1 MDLSF
6 NKGAFMKK
14 GTLLIFGLVWIFLT
28 GVCAAQAPHEIA
40 GFVLGKNIDEYRDA
54 VVLASDMPIRHRD
67 SIREI
72 QVKPIPGYKSGI
84 VSYGTCMQKGRIFRI
99 RLKYLDASKKF
110 YDTLLE
116 RFKERF
122 GEPSEW
128 RGDPFHIVINWKW
141 SFTDKDGNR
150 ISLQL
155 QHNTKDVE
163 EKIGNT
169 VKISLPN
176 AIQAEQA
183 CFDKEAD
190 TSKQGQKSS
199 SGAPPDWDLL
209 IPR

>member
-14 GTLLIFGLVWIFLT
+14 GTFLIFGLVWIFLT

-54 VVLASDMPIRHRD
+54 VVSASDMPIRHRD
-67 SIREI
+67 SVHEV
-72 QVKPIPGYKSGI
+72 QVKPIPGYKSGL

-110 YDTLLE
+110 YDTLLN

-169 VKISLPN
+169 VKLSLPN
-176 AIQAEQA
+176 AIQAEHA
-183 CFDKEAD
+183 CFEKKAD
-190 TSKQGQKSS
+190 TSKQGKKSS
-199 SGAPPDWDLL
+199 SGAPPDWDLF

>member
-28 GVCAAQAPHEIA
+28 GVCAARAPHEIA

-67 SIREI
+67 SIHEV
-72 QVKPIPGYKSGI
+72 QVKSIPGYKSGL
-84 VSYGTCMQKGRIFRI
+84 VSYGTCMQNGRILRI

-110 YDTLLE
+110 YDTLLN

-163 EKIGNT
+163 EKIGNS
-169 VKISLPN
+169 VKLSMPN
-176 AIQAEQA
+176 AVEAEHR
-183 CFDKEAD
+183 CFEKKSGVSE
-190 TSKQGQKSS
+190 KRQQKR
-199 SGAPPDWDLL
+199 SGTPPDWDLL

>member
-6 NKGAFMKK
+6 NKGVFMKK

-67 SIREI
+67 SIHEVQI
-72 QVKPIPGYKSGI
+72 KPIPGYKSGI
-84 VSYGTCMQKGRIFRI
+84 VSYGTCIEKGRILRI
-99 RLKYLDASKKF
+99 RLKYLDTSKKF
-110 YDTLLE
+110 YNTLLS
-116 RFKERF
+116 RYKKRF

-141 SFTDKDGNR
+141 SFTDKDGKR

-169 VKISLPN
+169 VRLSMPD
-176 AIQAEQA
+176 AIQAEQM
-183 CFDKEAD
+183 CMEKKAD
-190 TSKQGQKSS
+190 ASKQRQESS
-199 SGAPPDWDLL
+199 SGAPPDWTLL

>member
-1 MDLSF
+1 MDLCF

-14 GTLLIFGLVWIFLT
+14 GLLISGLIWILFT
-28 GVCAAQAPHEIA
+28 GVCAAQTPHEIA
-40 GFVLGKNIDEYRDA
+40 GFMLGKNIDEYRDA
-54 VVLASDMPIRHRD
+54 VVLASDIPIRFRD
-67 SIREI
+67 SIREVEI
-72 QVKPIPGYKSGI
+72 KPMPGYKSGL
-84 VSYGTCMQKGRIFRI
+84 VTYGTCIQKGRILRI

-110 YDTLLE
+110 YKTLLD
-116 RFKERF
+116 RFKDRF

-141 SFTDKDGNR
+141 SFTDKGGNR

-169 VKISLPN
+169 VKLSMPH
-176 AIQAEQA
+176 AIQSEQE
-183 CFDKEAD
+183 CLEKKEAA
-190 TSKQGQKSS
+190 SKQGKKPTP
-199 SGAPPDWDLL
+199 GASPGWDLL

>member
-6 NKGAFMKK
+6 NKGVFMKK
-14 GTLLIFGLVWIFLT
+14 STVLIFGCVWIFLA

-40 GFVLGKNIDEYRDA
+40 GFSLGKNIDEYRDA
-54 VVLASDMPIRHRD
+54 VNSASDMPIRHRG
-67 SIREI
+67 SIREV
-72 QVKPIPGYKSGI
+72 QVKPVAGYKSGI
-84 VSYGTCMQKGRIFRI
+84 VSYGTCVEKGRVLRI

-110 YDTLLE
+110 YETLLS

-169 VKISLPN
+169 VKLSLPE
-176 AIQAEQA
+176 AIHAEHI
-183 CFDKEAD
+183 CLDKK
-190 TSKQGQKSS
+190 TQVSKGGQKPS
-199 SGAPPDWDLL
+199 SGTPPDWDLL